1 MKRIGIDV
9 GGTFTDVVVLDEDS
23 GATSW
28 FKSSTDYDNPAE
40 GVLDVVTAACGSG
53 DPVSQIKLGT
63 TLGLNA
69 ILTRS
74 GAATGL
80 LTTRGFRDV
89 LEIRRTHRK
98 RLFDLNET
106 VPEPLV
112 LRDRRMEIAERMSS
126 SGEVVTPLDEDEV
139 APGMAVSAQPGRDR
153 GGDRLPVRLRE
164 SSPRA
169 AHLRDHC

>member
-9 GGTFTDVVVLDEDS
+9 GGTFTDVVVLDEES

-28 FKSSTDYDNPAE
+28 FKTSTDYDNPAE

-74 GAATGL
+74 GAVTGL

-89 LEIRRTHRK
+89 LEIRRTHRS
-98 RLFDLNET
+98 DCST
-106 VPEPLV
+106 
-112 LRDRRMEIAERMSS
+112 
-126 SGEVVTPLDEDEV
+126 
-139 APGMAVSAQPGRDR
+139 
-153 GGDRLPVRLRE
+153 
-164 SSPRA
+164 
-169 AHLRDHC
+169 